1 LAYVQAGH
9 VLLSRNPRPEPDGVD
24 FGTSIANL
32 ASDYIIGWATGDDG
46 FKGTP
51 NTQPFR
57 FRAWMYAQSG
67 TATDIDLGPLWEHM
81 PGYLQRN
88 VRGKTPAEVFFHLFL
103 SMLHDSGKLN
113 DPDMKADTM
122 RLALRDTVAMAGKL
136 LGREA
141 AELFGNTVVCNSR
154 CMVVGHLGGKPLFV
168 RHLRNEDP
176 KLSENDR
183 YRAILTVASDDK
195 PGDGFEAIPPGSAVV
210 ISRNLSSEIEVVV
223 PQG

>member
-1 LAYVQAGH
+1 MTRLFGIVCNQPKRVSEALDPVREALVASGPLARWGLAYVQAGH

-113 DPDMKADTM
+113 DPDRPD
-122 RLALRDTVAMAGKL
+122 
-136 LGREA
+136 
-141 AELFGNTVVCNSR
+141 C
-154 CMVVGHLGGKPLFV
+154 
-168 RHLRNEDP
+168 
-176 KLSENDR
+176 
-183 YRAILTVASDDK
+183 
-195 PGDGFEAIPPGSAVV
+195 
-210 ISRNLSSEIEVVV
+210 
-223 PQG
+223 